1 MPAKRGHLECQGQG
15 NITLVQA
22 LSRLKS
28 SYAEVPKAQLIDLLF
43 RQKVEEGRW
52 RKKRV
57 LKSIVGNVAKR
68 SVCSGDALTERAQMR
83 ELRGANKAAAA
94 ATTSAAAVPPYPHP
108 LGATASQGS
117 LTGFALCLGE
127 VFEI

>member
-15 NITLVQA
+15 NITLVQV

-83 ELRGANKAAAA
+83 ELRAANKAAAA
-94 ATTSAAAVPPYPHP
+94 ATTSAAAVAPISPPIGCDCKPRLSDRFRSV
-108 LGATASQGS
+108 LG
-117 LTGFALCLGE
+117 
-127 VFEI
+127 